1 MQLEIYDAL
10 LVALAAASTQLAKE
24 LHFPRRYL
32 PLVSLAS
39 GVLIAV
45 LFWLADVYPLARQ
58 LIHALV
64 AGAVA
69 GFTASGLYDSVV
81 APSKPNTYPQAPQA
95 PTAPANA
102 PPSRVP
108 TA

>member
-24 LHFPRRYL
+24 LRFPRRYL

-39 GVLIAV
+39 GILIAV
-45 LFWLADVYPLARQ
+45 LFWLADAYPMARQ
-58 LIHALV
+58 FIHALV

-81 APSKPNTYPQAPQA
+81 APSKPNHYPIAPQA
-95 PTAPANA
+95 PTATKRTRQ
-102 PPSRVP
+102 SR
-108 TA
+108 A